1 MPKTGRFT
9 IEERMAVLEL
19 IKPKV
24 ILLDAITSDAHSS
37 DCKKEA
43 WESITKEFIK
53 DRPGRQDLTSKEI
66 RELWR
71 RMKHRARMDVR
82 QSIQSAKVGHVRT
95 ISEADNN
102 GWLPDHTGH
111 KVIDINDLG
120 LDMDTKFI
128 TDFVPLLEEEATVL
142 ETRNGVLL
150 DKEKPG
156 MVEKRRASNSLLP
169 NETPKIVRTDLG
181 AAPAKNAGGDFFEV
195 DIVEVLETSTSGV
208 NAVLSDRSSPKLEA
222 PNLLAKVN
230 IPCGI
235 QITSVVS
242 QQPQFQPENTSQSVP
257 LKFDQRMKTTTNS
270 AMKPTMKPT
279 MKSTMKSAV
288 SSKLNSNK
296 HSSINSN
303 INSKMHSSRNP
314 TMSSNKHP
322 NMNSTMSSK
331 MNATTATAKGTSKD
345 LTDLSIQFLKQEHE
359 AKMELI
365 RLKQAAAKAKNDT
378 ARAKRSAYDEKR
390 MFYFEKRKK
399 LHDGV

>member
-1 MPKTGRFT
+1 MPKVGRFT

-24 ILLDAITSDAHSS
+24 HMLDAITSDAHSG

-53 DRPGRQDLTSKEI
+53 DRPGRQNLTSKEI

-150 DKEKPG
+150 EEKPS
-156 MVEKRRASNSLLP
+156 MAEKRRASNSLLP
-169 NETPKIVRTDLG
+169 NETRKVVRTDLG
-181 AAPAKNAGGDFFEV
+181 AAPVRNAGGDGFFEV
-195 DIVEVLETSTSGV
+195 DIVEVLETSTSSGV
-208 NAVLSDRSSPKLEA
+208 NAVLSDRSSPKSEA
-222 PNLLAKVN
+222 SNLLAK
-230 IPCGI
+230 
-235 QITSVVS
+235 
-242 QQPQFQPENTSQSVP
+242 
-257 LKFDQRMKTTTNS
+257 
-270 AMKPTMKPT
+270 
-279 MKSTMKSAV
+279 
-288 SSKLNSNK
+288 
-296 HSSINSN
+296 
-303 INSKMHSSRNP
+303 
-314 TMSSNKHP
+314 
-322 NMNSTMSSK
+322 
-331 MNATTATAKGTSKD
+331 
-345 LTDLSIQFLKQEHE
+345 
-359 AKMELI
+359 
-365 RLKQAAAKAKNDT
+365 
-378 ARAKRSAYDEKR
+378 
-390 MFYFEKRKK
+390 
-399 LHDGV
+399 